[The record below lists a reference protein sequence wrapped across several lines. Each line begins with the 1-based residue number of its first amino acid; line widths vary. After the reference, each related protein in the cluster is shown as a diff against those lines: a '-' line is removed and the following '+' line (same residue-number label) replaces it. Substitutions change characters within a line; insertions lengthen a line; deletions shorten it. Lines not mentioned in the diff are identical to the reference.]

1 MTESE
6 RREAARSGLGG
17 TTPVRRAGRNE
28 PFLAHRRGGPPATRT
43 EREPEP
49 EREFETV
56 ALKEG
61 GDAAT
66 TPSTDRESR
75 RERKQRELDSFPIA
89 RMLGLRLDYAE
100 NGVSRIH
107 LPAGRQDTTHG
118 PMEGSVAG
126 TMVVAAGHF
135 AASSVAPN
143 AALPLVEFKLN
154 LLSVVQ
160 GELLAI
166 GEVVRKGRTLISC
179 RIEIVEDNDRT
190 IAVGLATYLN
200 QVP

>member
-6 RREAARSGLGG
+6 KPEATRPA
-17 TTPVRRAGRNE
+17 RRAARNE
-28 PFLAHRRGGPPATRT
+28 PFLAHKRGGQPASPSPEPEPGHEFEGVPLKDRGNPPATRAT
-43 EREPEP
+43 ERE
-49 EREFETV
+49 
-56 ALKEG
+56 G
-61 GDAAT
+61 
-66 TPSTDRESR
+66 R
-75 RERKQRELDSFPIA
+75 RERQQRELDSFPVA
-89 RMLGLRLDYAE
+89 RMLGLRLDYAD

-118 PMEGSVAG
+118 PMEGSVVG

-143 AALPLVEFKLN
+143 AALPLVEYKLN

-166 GEVVRKGRTLISC
+166 AEVVRKGRTLISC

-190 IAVGLATYLN
+190 IAVGLATYLI
-200 QVP
+200 QIP

>member
-1 MTESE
+1 MSNAPGSASAT
-6 RREAARSGLGG
+6 RRS
-17 TTPVRRAGRNE
+17 GRNE
-28 PFLAHRRGGPPATRT
+28 PFLARRRGAPEEAPKQPAAPPEAEAGVVR
-43 EREPEP
+43 ERGSQ
-49 EREFETV
+49 
-56 ALKEG
+56 A
-61 GDAAT
+61 
-66 TPSTDRESR
+66 PSRESR
-75 RERKQRELDSFPIA
+75 RARRQRELDSFPIA
-89 RMLGLRLDYAE
+89 RALGLRLDYAD

-126 TMVVAAGHF
+126 TLVVAAGHF
-135 AASSVAPN
+135 AAASAAPN
-143 AALPLVEFKLN
+143 VALPLVEYKLN

-190 IAVGLATYLN
+190 IAVGLATYLV
-200 QVP
+200 QHP